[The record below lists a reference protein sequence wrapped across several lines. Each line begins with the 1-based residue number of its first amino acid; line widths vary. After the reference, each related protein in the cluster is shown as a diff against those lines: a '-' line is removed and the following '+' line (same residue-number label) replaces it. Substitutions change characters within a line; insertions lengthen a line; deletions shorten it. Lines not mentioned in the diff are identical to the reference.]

1 MKTPARR
8 TPEQCC
14 PHCAQALPRE
24 LLWHTLFAGQV
35 AHRCPHCGKRFR
47 LTYPA
52 KVRVGYLNVA
62 LVLGLTI
69 VIGFAFLVPPA
80 ETALHVLVYLAFAGA
95 ILYLLP
101 RQARYEKTSA
111 PYRFPSRESS

>member
-1 MKTPARR
+1 MKAPSAHHTA
-8 TPEQCC
+8 QAC
-14 PHCAQALPRE
+14 PHCAQALPRG
-24 LLWHTLFAGQV
+24 LVWHTLFAGQV
-35 AHRCPHCGKRFR
+35 AHTCPHCGKRFR

-52 KVRVGYLNVA
+52 KVRVGYLNIA

-69 VIGFAFLVPPA
+69 VIGFAFLVTPG
-80 ETALHVLVYLAFAGA
+80 ETALHLLVYLAFAGA

-111 PYRFPSRESS
+111 PYRFPSRESP